1 MDNDKIEEA
10 RKQRNRAKQQAKRE
24 ELKELEKAKMTV
36 DYQRMI
42 NANRVNFGLDKKKV
56 QKPINSFFK

>member
-56 QKPINSFFK
+56 QKPISSFFK